1 MIPHPKTA
9 TVFFFFCQKKMIL
22 NLNLKIKCFVFV
34 HVLCINL
41 KRCTCMHISG
51 KKITMEYLVEREY
64 LVLIPDNGWGNCSID
79 FAGDW
84 EIFASQ
90 TTRVNFPS
98 KVTL

>member
-51 KKITMEYLVEREY
+51 KKKSQWNIWSREN
-64 LVLIPDNGWGNCSID
+64 I
-79 FAGDW
+79 
-84 EIFASQ
+84 
-90 TTRVNFPS
+90 
-98 KVTL
+98 